1 MLIIVAKTYK
11 RPRIQQMLQII
22 AGKLLSNLPFIKQTK
37 TIELNSNQLVHNV
50 ISVKEIQIP
59 YRWAQNHQILKK
71 KVIPSSIINN
81 TQSKGSMNSS

>member
-1 MLIIVAKTYK
+1 MLIIVAETSK

-22 AGKLLSNLPFIKQTK
+22 EGKLLSNLPFIKQTK

-50 ISVKEIQIP
+50 ISVNEIQIL

-71 KVIPSSIINN
+71 KVILSSIINN
-81 TQSKGSMNSS
+81 TQSQGSMNSS